1 MGSSEF
7 YFNIE
12 SYSSCKG
19 TLVFSG
25 EYPQLENT
33 YNFILDTNFKSSREF
48 SLAVYNLSLLNASD
62 PVIYF
67 QSSCL
72 NGQPTYSSASSILY
86 NNYNQQIINDWDMF
100 IHSNSK
106 NLSNATDPL
115 SGIHKFSN
123 INYSSLLFYA
133 NNYNNSVILVLG
145 QFVTYFAIA
154 LAVLRMGLRSIYSY
168 KEEKASIINDR
179 MIHNFW
185 KNALSSSKESKEKKS
200 VEKDKSTFLEKFES
214 FLVSSHLKI
223 VSLIIIIIMTLYVYT
238 YLVIMLLY
246 ETEKQIYSESGSFSA
261 VQIVFNIYK
270 KSSFSIII
278 LVLKYL
284 CFNHFFINIVPIIKK
299 RTSVIDYWCFIMG
312 WLALNVISTAVC
324 GHYYLSEMGL
334 YQLIL
339 KYSRIYLSAFASQT
353 INFTSYSITDEFFKT
368 LYTGSGKVLNKISYL
383 YAMSSMMFTFRTSV
397 EILFLIVYLIVVIMK
412 VLVNPSSF
420 LLTLLI
426 NKKKKKIINKRF
438 YKRSASSSTTVENEN
453 TNGERSHSLTSASY
467 PPSRKSWKNEQ
478 KHADMNMQV
487 NESVFVLNPKA
498 TFLSLAVIGLAIGQL
513 IGGIYSIKTKK
524 NSFILLVT
532 TPLLYLV
539 NIVAFNMYAEYMELL
554 RGLNEVSQM
563 KEDFYNKQRSKK
575 RKSKRDSHA
584 DSNDDQKSDIFL
596 QELVPQTDLSDTGM
610 NSKMIDDLDTWGV
623 DERGSNEDNL
633 KTYYYHLNEH

>member
-19 TLVFSG
+19 MLVFSG

-100 IHSNSK
+100 IHSNSN

-145 QFVTYFAIA
+145 LFVTYFAIA

-168 KEEKASIINDR
+168 KEEKASILNDR

-185 KNALSSSKESKEKKS
+185 KNALSSNKESKEKKA
-200 VEKDKSTFLEKFES
+200 VHKDESLLEKFES

-261 VQIVFNIYK
+261 VKIVYSIYK

-278 LVLKYL
+278 LVLKFL

-299 RTSVIDYWCFIMG
+299 STSETDYWCLIVG
-312 WLALNVISTAVC
+312 WIVLNVTSTAVC

-334 YQLIL
+334 YNLIL
-339 KYSRIYLSAFASQT
+339 KYSLIYLSAFAGQT
-353 INFTSYSITDEFFKT
+353 INFTSYSITDESFHT
-368 LYTGSGKVLNKISYL
+368 LYTGSGKVLNTVSYL
-383 YAMSSMMFTFRTSV
+383 YAMSSMMSTFRTSI
-397 EILFLIVYLIVVIMK
+397 EILFLIVYLIVVIIK
-412 VLVNPSSF
+412 VLANPSSF

-426 NKKKKKIINKRF
+426 NKKKQKIVNKRF
-438 YKRSASSSTTVENEN
+438 YKGNTSSSTIAENDIGN
-453 TNGERSHSLTSASY
+453 SERSHSFTSASN
-467 PPSRKSWKNEQ
+467 PSSRKTWKNEQ

-498 TFLSLAVIGLAIGQL
+498 TFLSLVVIWLAIVQL
-513 IGGIYSIKTKK
+513 LEGIYSIKKSKK
-524 NSFILLVT
+524 SFILLVSA
-532 TPLLYLV
+532 PLLYLI

-563 KEDFYNKQRSKK
+563 KEDFYNKQRPKK
-575 RKSKRDSHA
+575 LNSNRNSHA
-584 DSNDDQKSDIFL
+584 DNNDDQKSDTFL

-610 NSKMIDDLDTWGV
+610 NFQMVDDLDTWGV
-623 DERGSNEDNL
+623 EERVSNEENL